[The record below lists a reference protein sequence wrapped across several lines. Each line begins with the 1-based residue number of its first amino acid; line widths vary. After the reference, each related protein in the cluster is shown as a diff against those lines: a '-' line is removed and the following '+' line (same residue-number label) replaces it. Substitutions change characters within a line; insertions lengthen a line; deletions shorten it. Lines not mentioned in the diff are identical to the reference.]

1 MFSSASSLSAEDRVW
16 MDRAFVLAEQAL
28 QADEVYPSCTK
39 QVFDTFLVEVPVGCV
54 FVYEGM
60 EIGSGRNRVNQTHD
74 PTRHAEMVAL
84 EFMESSRND
93 IAEVRIMIDIPTS
106 YSPLL
111 FTYLFHQEVKSELS
125 KEVNYSDSTVDLP
138 LCHPR
143 AMHNVCSSTIQYWS
157 GQVGDSLFPLEMY
170 NHVQDRVR
178 GG

>member
-1 MFSSASSLSAEDRVW
+1 M
-16 MDRAFVLAEQAL
+16 
-28 QADEVYPSCTK
+28 
-39 QVFDTFLVEVPVGCV
+39 PVGCV

-93 IAEVRIMIDIPTS
+93 ISEVHIIIDICNWHSSLHFITI
-106 YSPLL
+106 
-111 FTYLFHQEVKSELS
+111 FHQEVKSEMS
-125 KEVNYSDSTVDLP
+125 KEVNCSDSTVDFS

-157 GQVGDSLFPLEMY
+157 GQVGSSLFILEMY
-170 NHVQDRVR
+170 NHVQDRVW